1 MKQAYLAM
9 RCVITMVLACVLAVA
24 AGLALDEQLHSTPV
38 LTLALL
44 AYAVGSSLY
53 LMIKKLGAIK

>member
-1 MKQAYLAM
+1 M